1 MLGLPRE
8 VDGAVSC
15 LCVSP
20 LWGRLMVRRSTGFA
34 DERASRAFGYLGK
47 SGRNGATSLQDTPP
61 RIERDSFCERGSAPG
76 RARWRSSAHDDTA
89 PLFSSRVR
97 PLAFTVSCGS

>member
-34 DERASRAFGYLGK
+34 DERASRAFGIWENPK
-47 SGRNGATSLQDTPP
+47 
-61 RIERDSFCERGSAPG
+61 E
-76 RARWRSSAHDDTA
+76 TA
-89 PLFSSRVR
+89 R
-97 PLAFTVSCGS
+97 PLCKTRRQGSSETAFASVGAHLAARVGGPQRTTTRRLCSARAFGRLRSR